1 MKTID
6 ISLIVED
13 EDIECYGR
21 DDFEVTF
28 DRHDDPDII
37 IDTLTYKGKDVSHL
51 IDSRFSCICEAIH
64 EYYRGEADYKAEE
77 QFELGRGN

>member
-1 MKTID
+1 METIE

-28 DRHDDPDII
+28 ERYFERDGVRII
-37 IDTLTYKGKDVSHL
+37 LDSLYFKGKDVSHL
-51 IDSRFSCICEAIH
+51 MHGRFICICEAIS
-64 EYYRGEADYKAEE
+64 DSMWDK
-77 QFELGRGN
+77 QSKKQPNN